1 MQHVFTYG
9 SLMFEPVWRR
19 VVLGHYQSEVASI
32 RGFRRL
38 SVREKEHPALV
49 VSRGG
54 DQIVGRVYFDVRQS
68 DIERLDAFET
78 ERYARVTITA
88 TAVRD
93 HRLILAQAYLA
104 LNVDELTNKDW
115 DVSRFEREG
124 LPRFMVGYVAQ
135 HAPPN

>member
-19 VVLGHYQSEVASI
+19 VVLGHYLSEVASI

-49 VSRGG
+49 ISRQG
-54 DQIVGRVYFDVRQS
+54 DEILGRVYLDVRHS

-88 TAVRD
+88 TAESD
-93 HRLILAQAYLA
+93 HRLVLAQTYLA
-104 LNVDELTNKDW
+104 LNVDELRN
-115 DVSRFEREG
+115 VSRFEREG
-124 LPRFMVGYVAQ
+124 LPRFMAGYVAQ
-135 HAPPN
+135 HAPNT